1 MVVQLIFQ
9 NIKTEKHW
17 FGVMNLMETV
27 CQIPPNGTT
36 MWAVMATETTKHN
49 FTPKKCPTRKRNFSN
64 RGEKRKMEEQQI
76 HFRKIID

>member
-27 CQIPPNGTT
+27 CQIPPN
-36 MWAVMATETTKHN
+36 WKN
-49 FTPKKCPTRKRNFSN
+49 RSN
-64 RGEKRKMEEQQI
+64 
-76 HFRKIID
+76 